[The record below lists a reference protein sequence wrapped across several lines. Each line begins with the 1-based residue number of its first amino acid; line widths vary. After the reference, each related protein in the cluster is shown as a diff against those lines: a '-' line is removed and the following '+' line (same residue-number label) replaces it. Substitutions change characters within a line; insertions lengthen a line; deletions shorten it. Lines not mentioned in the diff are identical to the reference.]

1 MLIKEYRIPM
11 PMSVEE
17 YRIAQLYMIQKKS
30 RDESCGE
37 GSGVEILENQP
48 YTDGPGGAGQYTH
61 KVYHIGMHIP
71 SWFCSILPKAAL
83 RVEEE
88 SWNAYP
94 YTRTRYTC
102 PFVEKFSI
110 DIETYYKP
118 DTGNQADVF
127 NMSAAEKRQRTIDP
141 IDIVTDP
148 MSPYEYKAE
157 EDTRLFKSA
166 KTQRGPLQDDWIE
179 DYNNNPGKTPIMCA
193 YKLCKVEFRYWGM
206 QSKIERF
213 IHDVGLRKVMVR
225 AHRQAWCWQDEWYG
239 LTMEDI
245 RQLELETQLALA
257 TKMAQFS
264 QAEEA
269 TEANGGA
276 QSPDKEQEV
285 KEAISS
291 IEAEEVVV
299 SSGGETLKPRGV
311 LTKQWS
317 TSSRSSRS
325 SKRGVSPSRHSISEW
340 RMQSIARDSDSSDEE
355 FFDAHEDLSEGEEV
369 LPKEIAKWNSNDL
382 IDKIEAADTEDTPG
396 DLLKDITVDYERA
409 TSEER
414 LDEESSSQQCLQPS
428 KIHVL
433 ILVLHGGNIL
443 DTGGGD
449 QNSKQADVNTISTA
463 FDAVMR
469 VHYPAALGRI
479 AIRLVPC
486 PAICAEAFSLVSNL
500 SPYSYD
506 EGCLSSSQ
514 DRIPLAALPLLATSA
529 PQYQEAMAT
538 VVVRANQV
546 YTDFIKSVDGAAF
559 SGQVCLIGDCV
570 GGILGFDALCG
581 NNQTVNE
588 SQNSSRRGS
597 VVSGQDQDLLSP
609 GIIVNSGFASPTLE
623 GSRHLSRSNIDIP
636 RACTGDD
643 TKQQLPRKRSDSSTY
658 ELDTIK
664 QHQAFLTSLHSS
676 VLRNDTVSRMSSSS
690 NMLDGSS
697 QGKFDFEVSD
707 FFMFGS
713 PLGLVLALRKTVI
726 PMLDVAQLRPA
737 CQQVYN
743 LFHPADPSASRLE
756 PLLERKFHLLPPFNV
771 PRYQRFPLGDGN
783 SALLV
788 ETVQSNAQLLLD
800 SGPLLSLRCQDT
812 ISETCFPVPVLNWQ
826 EGFLKATLA
835 PMESDVVQSHGGVF
849 MDSSYP
855 SSPVTG
861 PLSRGQRR
869 SSETSL
875 ASQVSGMADSYTS
888 TNIANT
894 KSCENI
900 QSKTFSLL
908 SQLALSSQN
917 KFFLKSPPKSRKKA
931 AERVEGSPDADVV
944 AELDSEAETSESLSP
959 IGQYENCPS
968 AGLHCAISDL
978 VSLDS
983 QAEVDQVAARWWG
996 TKRLDF
1002 ALYCPDA
1009 LTAFPTVALPHL
1021 FHASYWESTDV
1032 VSFLLRQVMRHENS
1046 SILEL
1051 DGKEVTEFTP
1061 SKPREKW
1068 LRKRTHVKIRNV
1080 TANHRVND
1088 AVFTEDSQQV
1098 VMGRFMYGP
1107 LDMVTL
1113 AGEKVDLHIMT
1124 QPPSGEWVYFNTEV
1138 TNSSGRVSFVIPED
1152 QRLGIGVYP
1161 VKMVVRGDHTFADSY
1176 LTVIP
1181 RGTEFVVFSI
1191 DGSFAASVSIM
1202 GSDPKVRAGAVDV
1215 VRHWQDLGYLIIYA
1229 TGRPDMQKQ
1238 RVVAWLSQHNF
1249 PHGIVSFCDGLVHDP
1264 LRHKANFLKS
1274 LTEVHMKIFAG
1285 YGSTKD
1291 ISVYTSIGLH
1301 PSEIFIVG
1309 RPSKKM
1315 QHQCQFIT
1323 EGYAAH
1329 LSQLEYSHRSRP
1341 AKSSSVRM
1349 VLRKGSFGVG
1359 AKSDFLRKRNHL
1371 LRTISSQPAPSSP
1384 TGSIH
1389 NRPERTQSQSDGER
1403 LEGAHSSSQ
1412 GAAQRSMSI
1421 TASCWGRSS
1430 SSTKLDPGILSPK

>member
-30 RDESCGE
+30 REESCGE
-37 GSGVEILENQP
+37 GSGVEILENKP
-48 YTDGPGGAGQYTH
+48 YTDGPGGIGQYTH

-71 SWFCSILPKAAL
+71 SWFRSILPKAAL

-127 NMSAAEKRQRTIDP
+127 NMSAVEKRQRSIDP

-148 MSPYEYKAE
+148 IATHEYKAE
-157 EDTRLFKSA
+157 EDPRLYKSA
-166 KTQRGPLQDDWIE
+166 KTQRGPLRDDWIE
-179 DYNNNPGKTPIMCA
+179 EYNNNPGKTPIMCA

-257 TKMAQFS
+257 SKMAQFS
-264 QAEEA
+264 QADEA

-276 QSPDKEQEV
+276 PSPDKDQEV

-299 SSGGETLKPRGV
+299 SSRGETLQPRGV

-340 RMQSIARDSDSSDEE
+340 RMQSIARDSDDSSDEE
-355 FFDAHEDLSEGEEV
+355 FFDAHEDLSDGEEV
-369 LPKEIAKWNSNDL
+369 FPKEIAKWNSNDL
-382 IDKIEAADTEDTPG
+382 MDKIETADAEETQGTTKTLNTSSDSHAAV
-396 DLLKDITVDYERA
+396 I
-409 TSEER
+409 
-414 LDEESSSQQCLQPS
+414 LDESSSQQCLQPS

-463 FDAVMR
+463 FDTVMR

-479 AIRLVPC
+479 SIRLVPC

-514 DRIPLAALPLLATSA
+514 DHIPLAALPLLATSA
-529 PQYQEAMAT
+529 PQYQEAVAT
-538 VVVRANQV
+538 VIARANQV
-546 YTDFIKSVDGAAF
+546 FADFLKSLDGSAF

-570 GGILGFDALCG
+570 GGILGFDALCSS
-581 NNQTVNE
+581 NQTVNE

-597 VVSGQDQDLLSP
+597 VVSVQDQDLLSP
-609 GIIVNSGFASPTLE
+609 GIIVNCGHGSSSPTLE

-636 RACTGDD
+636 RAGAGDD
-643 TKQQLPRKRSDSSTY
+643 TKRQLPRKRSDSSTY

-664 QHQAFLTSLHSS
+664 HHQAFLTSLHSS
-676 VLRNDTVSRMSSSS
+676 VLRSDAASRRSSSS
-690 NMLDGSS
+690 TMLDGCSL
-697 QGKFDFEVSD
+697 GKFDFEVSD
-707 FFMFGS
+707 FFLFGS

-800 SGPLLSLRCQDT
+800 SGPPLSLRCQET
-812 ISETCFPVPVLNWQ
+812 ISETCIPVPVLNWQ
-826 EGFLKATLA
+826 EGSLKATPA
-835 PMESDVVQSHGGVF
+835 TMESDVVQSHGGVF

-869 SSETSL
+869 ASEVSI
-875 ASQVSGMADSYTS
+875 ASQVSGMADSYTA

-894 KSCENI
+894 KSCQIN
-900 QSKTFSLL
+900 QSKKISLL

-917 KFFLKSPPKSRKKA
+917 KFFLRSPPKSRKKSKAGQA
-931 AERVEGSPDADVV
+931 AGPPDKCH
-944 AELDSEAETSESLSP
+944 LTSLHP
-959 IGQYENCPS
+959 IP
-968 AGLHCAISDL
+968 LT
-978 VSLDS
+978 
-983 QAEVDQVAARWWG
+983 VAARWWG

-1051 DGKEVTEFTP
+1051 DGKEVSEFTP

-1098 VMGRFMYGP
+1098 MAGRFMYGP

-1138 TNSSGRVSFVIPED
+1138 TNSSGRVSFIIPED
-1152 QRLGIGVYP
+1152 KRLGIGVYP

-1215 VRHWQDLGYLIIYA
+1215 VRHWQDLGFLIIYV

-1264 LRHKANFLKS
+1264 LRHKANFLKA
-1274 LTEVHMKIFAG
+1274 LTEAQMKILAG

-1291 ISVYTSIGLH
+1291 ISVYTSIGLP
-1301 PSEIFIVG
+1301 PSQIYIVG

-1315 QHQCQFIT
+1315 QCQFIT

-1329 LSQLEYSHRSRP
+1329 LSQLEYNHRSRP
-1341 AKSSSVRM
+1341 VKSSSARM
-1349 VLRKGSFGVG
+1349 VLRKGSFGLG
-1359 AKSDFLRKRNHL
+1359 ANSDFLRKRNHL
-1371 LRTISSQPAPSSP
+1371 LRTISAQPAPTSP

-1389 NRPERTQSQSDGER
+1389 NRPERTQSQSDSER
-1403 LEGAHSSSQ
+1403 Q
-1412 GAAQRSMSI
+1412 GATQRSMSI
-1421 TASCWGRSS
+1421 TATCWGRSS
-1430 SSTKLDPGILSPK
+1430 STKLEPGLLSPK

>member
-11 PMSVEE
+11 PMSVDE

-30 RDESCGE
+30 REESCGE
-37 GSGVEILENQP
+37 GSGVEILENKP
-48 YTDGPGGAGQYTH
+48 YTDGPGGTGQYTH

-71 SWFCSILPKAAL
+71 SWFRSILPKAAL

-110 DIETYYKP
+110 DIETHYKP
-118 DTGNQADVF
+118 DTGNQAEVF

-148 MSPYEYKAE
+148 IPLHDYKAE
-157 EDTRLFKSA
+157 EDPRIYTSG

-179 DYNNNPGKTPIMCA
+179 EYNDNPGMTPIMCA

-257 TKMAQFS
+257 QKMAQFS

-269 TEANGGA
+269 GEANGGA
-276 QSPDKEQEV
+276 PSPDKDQEA

-299 SSGGETLKPRGV
+299 VNPGGDTLQARGV

-325 SKRGVSPSRHSISEW
+325 SKRGGEEDRFPLARASMSPSRHSISEW
-340 RMQSIARDSDSSDEE
+340 RMQSIARDSDDSSDEE
-355 FFDAHEDLSEGEEV
+355 FFDAHEDLSDGEEV
-369 LPKEIAKWNSNDL
+369 FPKEIAKWNSNDL
-382 IDKIEAADTEDTPG
+382 MDKIEAGDAEETPG
-396 DLLKDITVDYERA
+396 ELFQEMAVDYERA
-409 TSEER
+409 TSEDR
-414 LDEESSSQQCLQPS
+414 IDEMRGSVSGQADNSPIPSITITRHKPESSSQQCLQPS

-449 QNSKQADVNTISTA
+449 QNSKQADVNTISMA
-463 FDAVMR
+463 FDTVMR

-506 EGCLSSSQ
+506 ESCLSSSQ
-514 DRIPLAALPLLATSA
+514 DHIPLAALPLLATSA
-529 PQYQEAMAT
+529 PQYQDAVAT
-538 VVVRANQV
+538 VINRANQV
-546 YTDFIKSVDGAAF
+546 YLDFIKSLDGAAF

-570 GGILGFDALCG
+570 GGILGFDALC
-581 NNQTVNE
+581 NSNQTVNE

-597 VVSGQDQDLLSP
+597 VISVQDQDLLSP
-609 GIIVNSGFASPTLE
+609 GIIVNCGPGSASPTLE

-636 RACTGDD
+636 RAGTADE
-643 TKQQLPRKRSDSSTY
+643 TRRQLPRKRSDSSTY
-658 ELDTIK
+658 EMDTIK
-664 QHQAFLTSLHSS
+664 QHQAFLSSLHSS
-676 VLRNDTVSRMSSSS
+676 VLRNDAASRRSSSS
-690 NMLDGSS
+690 TMLDGSS
-697 QGKFDFEVSD
+697 LGKFDFEVSD
-707 FFMFGS
+707 FFLFGS

-783 SALLV
+783 SALL
-788 ETVQSNAQLLLD
+788 A
-800 SGPLLSLRCQDT
+800 
-812 ISETCFPVPVLNWQ
+812 
-826 EGFLKATLA
+826 
-835 PMESDVVQSHGGVF
+835 DVVQSHGGVF

-869 SSETSL
+869 ASEVSI
-875 ASQVSGMADSYTS
+875 ASQVSGMADSYTA

-894 KSCENI
+894 ESCQNN
-900 QSKTFSLL
+900 QSKKFSLL

-917 KFFLKSPPKSRKKA
+917 KFFLRSPPKSRKRAEAGEA
-931 AERVEGSPDADVV
+931 AGS
-944 AELDSEAETSESLSP
+944 SEADLEAEVFEAESSEGLSSS
-959 IGQYENCPS
+959 GQFQMCLS
-968 AGLHCAISDL
+968 TGLDCAISEL

-1051 DGKEVTEFTP
+1051 DGKEVSEFTP

-1068 LRKRTHVKIRNV
+1068 IRKRTHVKIRNV

-1088 AVFTEDSQQV
+1088 AVFSEDFMQV
-1098 VMGRFMYGP
+1098 VTGRFMYGP

-1152 QRLGIGVYP
+1152 RRLGIGVYP

-1176 LTVIP
+1176 LTIIP

-1215 VRHWQDLGYLIIYA
+1215 VRHWQDLGYLIIYV

-1264 LRHKANFLKS
+1264 LRHKANFLKT
-1274 LTEVHMKIFAG
+1274 LTEAHMKIFAG

-1291 ISVYTSIGLH
+1291 ISVYTTIGLP
-1301 PSEIFIVG
+1301 PSQIYIVG
-1309 RPSKKM
+1309 RPTKKM

-1329 LSQLEYSHRSRP
+1329 LSQLEYNHRSRP
-1341 AKSSSVRM
+1341 AKSSSARM
-1349 VLRKGSFGVG
+1349 VLRKGSFGLG
-1359 AKSDFLRKRNHL
+1359 ANSDFLRKRNHL

-1384 TGSIH
+1384 TGNIH
-1389 NRPERTQSQSDGER
+1389 SKPERTQSQSDSER
-1403 LEGAHSSSQ
+1403 LERERLERTHSHGT

-1430 SSTKLDPGILSPK
+1430 SSSTKLEPGILSPK